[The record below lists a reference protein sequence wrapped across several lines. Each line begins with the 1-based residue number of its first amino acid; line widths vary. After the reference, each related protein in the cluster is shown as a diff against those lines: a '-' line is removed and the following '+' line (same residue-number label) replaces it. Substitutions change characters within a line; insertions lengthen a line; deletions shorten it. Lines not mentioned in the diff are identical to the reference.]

1 VEDQL
6 IDLMKIIAGIGV
18 VGFGGLGT
26 VFTKINRNFIDLIK
40 LDQRS
45 REEHTKALTRL
56 HSSLDEFNHI
66 NGSKQA
72 ECDRI
77 REEMTRQIDRLK
89 EASK

>member
-1 VEDQL
+1 MHSGVLSQAPSHYSRESSKQCPMRL
-6 IDLMKIIAGIGV
+6 IGE
-18 VGFGGLGT
+18 
-26 VFTKINRNFIDLIK
+26 INRNFIDLIK